1 MTTLTAIESARDRIR
16 GWALRT
22 PLIRLQA
29 DDAPAE
35 IYLKLETLQP
45 VNSFKIRGAMSAVMV
60 ATPEQRQHG
69 LVTASAGN
77 MAQGVAWAARAL
89 GLPATILVP
98 DTAPEAKLAAITRL
112 GGQVRKLP
120 YDEWWNVIITGH
132 VDGTEGL

>member
-45 VNSFKIRGAMSAVMV
+45 VNSFKIRGAASAVLL
-60 ATPEQRQHG
+60 ASPEERAQG
-69 LVTASAGN
+69 LVTASLSN
-77 MAQGVAWAARAL
+77 MAQGVAYVENELAF
-89 GLPATILVP
+89 PATILVL
-98 DTAPEAKLAAITRL
+98 DTAPDEKHPANTQV
-112 GGQVRKLP
+112 GG
-120 YDEWWNVIITGH
+120 T
-132 VDGTEGL
+132 